1 MNNAGTRQQDELIT
15 ARIEQTR
22 KNIFFLAEFVSA
34 VYNFDSA
41 KKKSCLKLRAWF
53 RRRDFFNVI
62 QLIEPS
68 MTISSPSLWNCGA
81 NLW

>member
-1 MNNAGTRQQDELIT
+1 MNGVTQREQLGLMQNLPAWKKNYLDETEQKNGRMNNAGTRQQDELIT

-41 KKKSCLKLRAWF
+41 KKKSCLKLRA
-53 RRRDFFNVI
+53 
-62 QLIEPS
+62 
-68 MTISSPSLWNCGA
+68 
-81 NLW
+81 